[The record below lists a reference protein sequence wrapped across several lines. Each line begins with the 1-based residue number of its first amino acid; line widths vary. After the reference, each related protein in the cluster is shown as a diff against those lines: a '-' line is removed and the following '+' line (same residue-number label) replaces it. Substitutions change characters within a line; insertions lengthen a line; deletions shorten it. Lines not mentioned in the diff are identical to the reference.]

1 MSFESDLYT
10 VLTAV
15 TPRAFPDFAPV
26 ATARPYV
33 TYQQIGGQVV
43 TMLASTAPG
52 IRQSEVQINV
62 WSDTRMEAMTLARAI
77 EAAMCT
83 ATAFTARPAG
93 DVVADYDADV
103 PVYGTRQDFR
113 CWHTS

>member
-1 MSFESDLYT
+1 MTFEADLYT

-26 ATARPYV
+26 STARPYV

-43 TMLASTAPG
+43 TLLANQAPG
-52 IRQSEVQINV
+52 IRQSEVQVNV
-62 WSDTRMEAMTLARAI
+62 WSNTRKEAMELARAI

-83 ATAFTARPAG
+83 ATAFTARPAA
-93 DVVADYDADV
+93 DVIADFDADV
-103 PVYGTRQDFR
+103 PVFGARQDFR

>member
-1 MSFESDLYT
+1 MTFEADLTTLLKT
-10 VLTAV
+10 VC
-15 TPRAFPDFAPV
+15 PRVKSDFAEV
-26 ATARPYV
+26 ATTRPYI
-33 TYQQIGGQVV
+33 TFQQVGGQVV
-43 TMLASTAPG
+43 TLLANTAPG

-62 WSDTRMEAMTLARAI
+62 WSSTRPEAMQLVRAI

-93 DVVADYDADV
+93 DVVADFDADV
-103 PVYGTRQDFR
+103 PVYGARQDFR